1 MTGACGTVTATS
13 APSTCCSAREPA
25 LVDAIEFD
33 PGLRRIDVGLDLAF
47 LVMELHAAERP
58 DLADALVEGYRD
70 AGGDPGDDRLLAFF
84 AAYRARVRAKVALI
98 RAAQLPA
105 GAAGAD
111 GRASITRTGCWRSAR
126 GCCGRRAT
134 PR

>member
-1 MTGACGTVTATS
+1 MTDTCGTVTATS
-13 APSTCCSAREPA
+13 GPSTCCSAPQPA

-47 LVMELHAAERP
+47 LVMELHEAERP
-58 DLADALVEGYRD
+58 DLADALVEGYRA

-105 GAAGAD
+105 GAAV
-111 GRASITRTGCWRSAR
+111 RRTRSITHIGCWRSAP
-126 GCCGRRAT
+126 GCCGPRAT